1 MSRQRPSSASA
12 VGRTPPSLVFRV
24 PEGASAGTQ
33 IEFEKDGQKYRARV
47 PEGVAPGGL
56 FRTVG
61 PKSLEQAVLERALTP
76 GGSGAA
82 AARRARPQSASAAAS
97 GQRRSQ
103 RPQSASAAAKK
114 KWWEDEVKAK
124 KLQAERDERRLS
136 KFKLGGKPITER
148 EYMMVQ
154 EYKRRRDNGEVSDE
168 AYWKQFGFKFSG
180 GQTEISAEA
189 MRDYGYG
196 IPKWSPYFTQ
206 DVGDIAALAAARD
219 ARGAGAG
226 TLGDASWWE
235 QYGFKGTISEE
246 KKRDYGNGIPK
257 WSPYNFKPEDP
268 NLPQY
273 VPPPGPMPPADNEWF
288 KIAGFRTGGPD
299 AMSEEKKRDYGFG
312 MPNWSPHWVP
322 DARVYAPPRKPP
334 PRPPRPTGK
343 PPVKTT
349 PHFTPGPHEYNEPGQ
364 MMPMGALIAE
374 ANSTQAK

>member
-148 EYMMVQ
+148 EYIMVQ

-246 KKRDYGNGIPK
+246 KMRRFEP
-257 WSPYNFKPEDP
+257 SRR
-268 NLPQY
+268 
-273 VPPPGPMPPADNEWF
+273 A
-288 KIAGFRTGGPD
+288 
-299 AMSEEKKRDYGFG
+299 
-312 MPNWSPHWVP
+312 
-322 DARVYAPPRKPP
+322 
-334 PRPPRPTGK
+334 
-343 PPVKTT
+343 VK
-349 PHFTPGPHEYNEPGQ
+349 
-364 MMPMGALIAE
+364 
-374 ANSTQAK
+374 